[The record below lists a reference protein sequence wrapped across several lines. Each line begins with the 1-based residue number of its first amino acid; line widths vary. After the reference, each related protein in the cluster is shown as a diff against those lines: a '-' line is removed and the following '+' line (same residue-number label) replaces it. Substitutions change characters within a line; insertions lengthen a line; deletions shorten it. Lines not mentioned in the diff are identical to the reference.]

1 MKNIKNYGVLIKN
14 LIKKILPCKG
24 DSQSIEENYCEEAE
38 NFLKNKLCNNSDS
51 DYSQKKNLPWRLNN
65 SYSFIFP
72 IAYFITSITTIFILI
87 LLSCI
92 KDGNVFSSTNRF
104 PLHPLPAF
112 YTMHKVQPLIYSIS
126 ILLVAVIGLFNV
138 WFYCSMLLQRFSV
151 PELQSKKIGIHFMF
165 ILGILSNTMYVFFGF
180 SNEILKLEKLK
191 IRDVRISMSTIVY
204 LTFIVFNIF
213 FAVVAILSLESL
225 IKGTN
230 HNQNEENRQ
239 LYTSSCPQRSE
250 KKNFKTRISQK
261 IKMKKYVIYLATF
274 VILLYITGIFIRNHE
289 QINENHKKHSKTRFQ
304 FVLEL
309 ILFILP
315 YILFIINAFL
325 NLTFYSDIIYI
336 QDNLMTIIDREYFE
350 ADLPEGSIHLKI
362 RE

>member
-1 MKNIKNYGVLIKN
+1 MKRIYNYCGIIKNIVKNV
-14 LIKKILPCKG
+14 LPCKG
-24 DSQSIEENYCEEAE
+24 GSESLEENYCEEAE
-38 NFLKNKLCNNSDS
+38 NFLKNKLCKNDRE
-51 DYSQKKNLPWRLNN
+51 YSQKRNLPWRLNN

-72 IAYFITSITTIFILI
+72 IAYFITSITTIFILVI
-87 LLSCI
+87 LSCI

-112 YTMHKVQPLIYSIS
+112 YTMHKVQPLIYGIS
-126 ILLVAVIGLFNV
+126 ILLVAFIGLVNV

-180 SNEILKLEKLK
+180 SNEVLKLEKLK
-191 IRDVRISMSTIVY
+191 IKHMIISMSTIVY
-204 LTFIVFNIF
+204 LTFIILNIF
-213 FAVVAILSLESL
+213 FAVVAILSVESL

-230 HNQNEENRQ
+230 NIEDNKEIYN
-239 LYTSSCPQRSE
+239 SSSLKKSE
-250 KKNFKTRISQK
+250 QVNFKTRISQK
-261 IKMKKYVIYLATF
+261 IKTKKYVIYLATF

-309 ILFILP
+309 VLFILP
-315 YILFIINAFL
+315 YILFIMNAFL

-350 ADLPEGSIHLKI
+350 ADESDGTVYLKLK
-362 RE
+362 E